1 MRKTI
6 AALVPRKIRSY
17 RASSLAWRRHP
28 PTAGAAR
35 LLSPFSRPESP
46 GQPGFPIPP
55 GWSPPGSCL
64 SGPRRGISSGALI
77 PPSPPPSPRIT
88 QFSILCTILGLSP
101 STRQKQHHS
110 SGRSEPACFLSATFS
125 KRFFLK
131 RGGDDGPGGHC
142 SEFERPWLKLGKWR
156 W

>member
-77 PPSPPPSPRIT
+77 PPSPPLPPY
-88 QFSILCTILGLSP
+88 
-101 STRQKQHHS
+101 HS
-110 SGRSEPACFLSATFS
+110 VFHSLYN
-125 KRFFLK
+125 
-131 RGGDDGPGGHC
+131 
-142 SEFERPWLKLGKWR
+142 PWLVSLHPAEAASQLRSIGAGLFSFCHLLEAFLPEAR
-156 W
+156 GR